1 MKASR
6 FILIV
11 LLLLLSAGV
20 VAAATTTGTKRRARP
35 ARTNPEDASQKI
47 DINNI
52 SMVVKNTGSF
62 AYDTQNG
69 AAGLEFPKGTG
80 KTAVFAAGLWMGAQA
95 GGTTRVSVAEY
106 SDDYRPGVI
115 LAGGLP
121 DDPAKPEYKVYKL
134 NRVYLTP
141 SGAIDVAT
149 RDAVLADYTAGAMT
163 HGAPPVTV
171 LPDGSLSII
180 GDQMLWSVFNDAGK
194 TGKHNGASSALPLG
208 VEVQLTTFAFSRQGP
223 LGNTVFSRY
232 RIINKGVNALNNA
245 FVSQWSD
252 PDLGGATDD
261 LVGCDTTLS
270 VGFIYNATNTDEQ
283 YGAQSPCVGY
293 DFLQGP
299 RVGGVPLGL
308 VSFNKYPNG
317 GGPQDSTETYN
328 YMQGLLGDG
337 SQVIDPTTG
346 QPTRFNVSGD
356 PVAGTGFLDSSP
368 SDRRLMLSSGP
379 FNMALGD
386 TQEVVVGIVVAQG
399 ESRLASVALMK
410 CFDEAVQAA
419 YDAGFN
425 LASPPNAPQATI
437 TPRDGEVF
445 IRWDAGSEQYNQPP
459 YGWEG
464 YNVYQGAS
472 IAGPWTRIA
481 TYDRVNTITT
491 VLDVECDPESPVPLR
506 KVKAF
511 GTDAGV
517 KYSIDLSDD
526 RVRGGPLHTGTSY
539 YYTVTAYSV
548 GVGQFQQ
555 VLESP
560 FNPITVVPQT
570 PAAGVDPSVA
580 GVGAI
585 DHALAAGAPPATPL
599 STDVVEVNSPDP
611 ATMIDATWKVGFKP
625 AGAGTVWFLTRTV
638 GTVVDTVVNN
648 WPNVSGDDNYP
659 VLNGIQVKVTS
670 FPLGQLARVS
680 YTGGTPAL
688 VGFSGAGLR
697 FFDGG
702 ADYAADLFGSAI
714 PTHSTTTHNVELRF
728 NGGALTGAPGGGQ
741 MAYRYLRTHDTGG
754 NRVYFIQDY
763 VPVPFQVWD
772 TDANVQL
779 NAAFLENEGP
789 PASPNMNGKW
799 DPSESGDGGRE
810 IVWLL
815 DKPYFG
821 DATPDSAYFKP
832 PPTVNDPEL
841 RDVLA
846 GQLDARYAVWP
857 LAASAGAAPAAGDK
871 LQFLTSIPSSPY
883 DEFTFTTSAPNP
895 FNASLAKGELGRVRA
910 VPNPYFAH
918 SQYELN
924 RFNRVLKFT
933 HLPARC
939 TIRLFNLAG
948 DLVRTIEKNDNTSQ
962 ATWDLNTDHGLP
974 IGSGVY
980 IFHIDAPGVGTTT
993 GKVAVFM
1000 EKERLNNF

>member
-1 MKASR
+1 MSIRWLASSGFVRAGRARR
-6 FILIV
+6 FV
-11 LLLLLSAGV
+11 PVV
-20 VAAATTTGTKRRARP
+20 VAAAPTTGTKRRTRP
-35 ARTNPEDASQKI
+35 ARTNPEDASQRI

-80 KTAVFAAGLWMGAQA
+80 KTAVFAAGLWMGALVA
-95 GGTTRVSVAEY
+95 GDVRVSVAEY
-106 SDDYRPGVI
+106 SDDFRPGAVI
-115 LAGGLP
+115 GSGAAAMP
-121 DDPAKPEYKVYKL
+121 DTVSEPQYKVYKL
-134 NRVYLTP
+134 NRVYLT
-141 SGAIDVAT
+141 STGAIDVAT
-149 RDAVLADYTAGAMT
+149 RDAALADYVAGAVP
-163 HGAPPVTV
+163 HGAPPVSV
-171 LPDGSLSII
+171 QPDGSLSIL
-180 GDQMLWSVFNDAGK
+180 GDQMLWSVFNDLGK
-194 TGKHNGASSALPLG
+194 GGKHNGASSARPLG

-232 RIINKGVNALNNA
+232 RIINKGGNTLTDAY
-245 FVSQWSD
+245 VSQWSD

-270 VGFIYNATNTDEQ
+270 VGYVYNATNTDEQ

-299 RVGGVPLGL
+299 KVAGVPLGL

-328 YMQGLLGDG
+328 YMKGLLGDG
-337 SQVIDPTTG
+337 SPVIDPTTS
-346 QPTRFNVSGD
+346 QPTTFNVSGD

-379 FNMALGD
+379 FTMAPGD
-386 TQEVVVGIVVAQG
+386 TQDVVVGIVVAQG

-419 YDAGFN
+419 YDANFD
-425 LASPPNAPQATI
+425 LASPPNSPAAAI

-459 YGWEG
+459 YQWEG
-464 YNVYQGAS
+464 YNIYQGAS
-472 IAGPWTRIA
+472 IAGPWTRLA
-481 TYDRVNTITT
+481 TYDRQNGITT
-491 VLDVECDPESPVPLR
+491 VLDVECDPASPVPLR

-517 KYSIDLSDD
+517 RYSLDMTED
-526 RVRGGPLHTGTSY
+526 RVRGGPLHTATTY
-539 YYTVTAYSV
+539 YYAVTAYAV
-548 GVGQFQQ
+548 GIGQFQQ

-560 FNPITVVPQT
+560 FNPIAVVPQT
-570 PAAGVDPSVA
+570 PAAGVDPSAA
-580 GVGAI
+580 GVGNIAH
-585 DHALAAGAPPATPL
+585 DLVAGAPANTPL
-599 STDVVEVNSPDP
+599 STDVVTANVLDA
-611 ATMIDATWKVGFKP
+611 ATMKAASWKVGFKP
-625 AGAGTVWFLTRTV
+625 AGAGTVWYLVRTV
-638 GTVVDTVVNN
+638 GTAVDTVVNN

-659 VLNGIQVKVTS
+659 VVDGIQVKVTS
-670 FPLGQLARVS
+670 FPLGELARVS
-680 YTGGTPAL
+680 YVPSGPAPIEG
-688 VGFSGAGLR
+688 VDVGLR
-697 FFDGG
+697 FFGGG
-702 ADYAADLFGSAI
+702 ADYAADLFGSSI
-714 PTHSTTTHNVELRF
+714 PTRSTTTHNCELRF
-728 NGGALTGAPGGGQ
+728 TGAGPGQ
-741 MAYRYLRTHDTGG
+741 YAYHYLRTLDSGG

-779 NAAFLENEGP
+779 NAAFLENAGP
-789 PASPNMNGKW
+789 PAAPNQDGVW
-799 DPSESGDGGRE
+799 DPDDSGDGGRE

-815 DKPYFG
+815 DKLYFG
-821 DATPDSAYFKP
+821 DGTPDSTYFK
-832 PPTVNDPEL
+832 DPDL
-841 RDVLA
+841 QDVLA
-846 GQLDARYAVWP
+846 GKLDARYAVWP
-857 LAASAGAAPAAGDK
+857 RATSTGAAPAAGDK
-871 LQFLTSIPSSPY
+871 LQFLTSIPSSPF
-883 DEFTFTTSAPNP
+883 DEFTFTTQAPNP
-895 FNASLAKGELGRVRA
+895 FDASLAKGELARVRA

-918 SQYELN
+918 SAYELN

-948 DLVRTIEKNDNTSQ
+948 DLVRTIEKNDDTSQ

>member
-1 MKASR
+1 
-6 FILIV
+6 V
-11 LLLLLSAGV
+11 
-20 VAAATTTGTKRRARP
+20 P
-35 ARTNPEDASQKI
+35 
-47 DINNI
+47 
-52 SMVVKNTGSF
+52 
-62 AYDTQNG
+62 
-69 AAGLEFPKGTG
+69 
-80 KTAVFAAGLWMGAQA
+80 
-95 GGTTRVSVAEY
+95 
-106 SDDYRPGVI
+106 
-115 LAGGLP
+115 
-121 DDPAKPEYKVYKL
+121 
-134 NRVYLTP
+134 
-141 SGAIDVAT
+141 
-149 RDAVLADYTAGAMT
+149 

-171 LPDGSLSII
+171 LPDGSLSIL
-180 GDQMLWSVFNDAGK
+180 GDQMLWSVFNDLGK
-194 TGKHNGASSALPLG
+194 NGKHNGASSALPLG
-208 VEVQLTTFAFSRQGP
+208 IEVQLTTFAFSRQGP

-232 RIINKGVNALNNA
+232 QIINKGPNTLGNAY
-245 FVSQWSD
+245 VSQWSD

-261 LVGCDTTLS
+261 LVGCDTSLS
-270 VGFIYNATNTDEQ
+270 VGFVYNATNTDEQ
-283 YGAQSPCVGY
+283 YGAQAPCVGY

-299 RVGGVPLGL
+299 KVNGVPLGL
-308 VSFNKYPNG
+308 ASFNKYPNG

-337 SQVIDPTTG
+337 SQVVDPTTG
-346 QPTRFNVSGD
+346 QPTPFNVSGD
-356 PVAGTGFLDSSP
+356 PVANTGFLDSSP

-379 FNMALGD
+379 FTMAPGD
-386 TQEVVVGIVVAQG
+386 TQDVVVGIVVAQG

-425 LASPPNAPQATI
+425 LASPPNAPQARI

-445 IRWDAGSEQYNQPP
+445 ITWDAGSEQYNQPP
-459 YGWEG
+459 YAWEG

-472 IAGPWTRIA
+472 IAGPWTRVA
-481 TYDRVNTITT
+481 TYDRPNGVTT
-491 VLDVECDPESPVPLR
+491 VLDVQCDPASPVPLR
-506 KVKAF
+506 KVTAF

-526 RVRGGPLHTGTSY
+526 RVRGGPLHTGTAY

-548 GVGQFQQ
+548 GIGQFQQ

-560 FNPITVVPQT
+560 FNPVTVVPQT

-580 GVGAI
+580 GIGSI
-585 DHALAAGAPPATPL
+585 GHGLAAGAPPNTPL
-599 STDVVEVNSPDP
+599 STDVVT
-611 ATMIDATWKVGFKP
+611 AAIQDAQTTIAASWKVGFKP
-625 AGAGTVWFLTRTV
+625 AGAGTVWYLVRTV
-638 GTVVDTVVNN
+638 GTAVDTVVNN
-648 WPNVSGDDNYP
+648 WPNISGDDNYP
-659 VLNGIQVKVTS
+659 VVNGIQVKVTS

-680 YTGGTPAL
+680 YQTTGTPAL
-688 VGFSGAGLR
+688 DGYAGAGLR

-702 ADYAADLFGSAI
+702 ADYAADLFGSSI
-714 PTHSTTTHNVELRF
+714 PSRSTATHNCELRF
-728 NGGALTGAPGGGQ
+728 TGGSNGQ
-741 MAYRYLRTHDTGG
+741 FAYRYLRTLDSGG

-763 VPVPFQVWD
+763 VPVPFTVFD

-779 NAAFLENEGP
+779 NAAFLENAGP
-789 PASPNMNGKW
+789 PPSANQDGKW
-799 DPSESGDGGRE
+799 DPDNSSNGGRE
-810 IVWLL
+810 IVWIL

-821 DATPDSAYFKP
+821 DGTPDSTYF
-832 PPTVNDPEL
+832 NDPNL
-841 RDVLA
+841 QDVLA
-846 GQLDARYAVWP
+846 GALDARYAVWP
-857 LAASAGAAPAAGDK
+857 LATSAGAAPASGDK
-871 LQFLTSIPSSPY
+871 LLFSTSIPSGPF
-883 DEFTFTTSAPNP
+883 DEFTFTTQAPNP

-939 TIRLFNLAG
+939 TIRLFDLAG